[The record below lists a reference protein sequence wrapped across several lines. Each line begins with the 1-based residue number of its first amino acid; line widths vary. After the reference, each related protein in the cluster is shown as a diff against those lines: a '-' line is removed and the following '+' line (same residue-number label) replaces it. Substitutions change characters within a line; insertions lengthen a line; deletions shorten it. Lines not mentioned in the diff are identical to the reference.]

1 VARQESRFVPLEPA
15 HLNQQQAP
23 EVSDAGELGDA
34 FTMLGDDYQ
43 AVLRLYYWEEWSVGQ
58 IASLLSLPI
67 TTIRR
72 SCAISAS
79 DVTCRACGCWSSDKR
94 ATRKGRPFLLSPA
107 VRRAIMLEENF
118 YG

>member
-43 AVLRLYYWEEWSVGQ
+43 AVLRLYYWAE
-58 IASLLSLPI
+58 
-67 TTIRR
+67 
-72 SCAISAS
+72 
-79 DVTCRACGCWSSDKR
+79 
-94 ATRKGRPFLLSPA
+94 
-107 VRRAIMLEENF
+107 
-118 YG
+118 